1 MFANMQRKVSKYFL
15 KASKYAL
22 KHPLKGEVNLEQAMR
37 AQRESSGIDIL
48 FL

>member
-1 MFANMQRKVSKYFL
+1 MYANMPRKVWKCFL
-15 KASKYAL
+15 KAGKYAL